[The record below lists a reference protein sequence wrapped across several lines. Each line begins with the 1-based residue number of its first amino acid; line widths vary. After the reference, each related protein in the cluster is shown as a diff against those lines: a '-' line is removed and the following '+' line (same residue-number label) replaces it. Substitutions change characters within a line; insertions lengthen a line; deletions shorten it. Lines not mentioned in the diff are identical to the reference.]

1 MAQIPYKAPEFYQ
14 TSFNCP
20 FCNAFS
26 KQTWCGLS
34 YFKGMSGVLEN
45 TDVCFCSHCE
55 EYSIWHNGTMIYP
68 NFVGVEPAS
77 QDLDQDIQ
85 NDYQEA
91 AEILQ
96 RSPRGSAALLRLAI
110 QKLSIQLGEKGK
122 DLNKDIGNLVKKGL
136 PIKVQESL
144 DTLRVIGNEAVHPGE
159 MDLRDDMAVASSLF
173 KLVNFIAEKLIT
185 EPKEV
190 DEIYNK
196 LPTSKKEHI
205 ASRDSI

>member
-1 MAQIPYKAPEFYQ
+1 
-14 TSFNCP
+14 
-20 FCNAFS
+20 
-26 KQTWCGLS
+26 
-34 YFKGMSGVLEN
+34 
-45 TDVCFCSHCE
+45 
-55 EYSIWHNGTMIYP
+55 
-68 NFVGVEPAS
+68 
-77 QDLDQDIQ
+77 
-85 NDYQEA
+85 
-91 AEILQ
+91 
-96 RSPRGSAALLRLAI
+96 
-110 QKLSIQLGEKGK
+110 
-122 DLNKDIGNLVKKGL
+122 
-136 PIKVQESL
+136 VQESL